1 MPKLGPVKMLE
12 LLMEI
17 PKGKLIAVGGNEDK
31 GEDSPAEFYESGI
44 LKRILDECKGADSRI
59 EVLTTA
65 SGVPKETGEN
75 YLKAFD
81 KLGAKNIG
89 VMHIKKREQAS
100 DAECLQ
106 RLKEAD
112 GVMFSG
118 GDQLQIAMI
127 IGGTEF
133 HDVLKARYMN
143 EAFIIAGTSAGA
155 MAMSTTMIYGG
166 SSVHALI
173 KDEVKF
179 NPGLGLISSIID
191 THFMHR
197 GRFGRLAQA
206 VTRNPGCLGIGIG
219 EDTGIVID
227 KGTMVETIG
236 SGFVIIVDGHDI
248 HYSNAQVAGEGSPLS
263 IEGLKVHVLA
273 KGNCF
278 NLEQRKFYSTLGE
291 MMANA

>member
-1 MPKLGPVKMLE
+1 
-12 LLMEI
+12 MES
-17 PKGKLIAVGGNEDK
+17 PKGKLIAVGGNENK
-31 GEDSPAEFYESGI
+31 GDESPEEFYESGI
-44 LKRILDECKGADSRI
+44 LKRVLKECKGIDSRI
-59 EVLTTA
+59 EVITTA
-65 SGVPKETGEN
+65 SGVPKETGDN
-75 YLKAFD
+75 YLKAFE

-89 VMHIKKREQAS
+89 VMHIKKRDLAS
-100 DAECLQ
+100 ETECLQ

-127 IGGTEF
+127 LGGTDF
-133 HDVLKARYMN
+133 HEVLKERYLN
-143 EAFIIAGTSAGA
+143 ESFVIAGTSAGA

-179 NPGLGLISSIID
+179 NPGLGLINAIID

-206 VTRNPGCLGIGIG
+206 VTRNPGCLGVGIG
-219 EDTGIVID
+219 EDTGVVITR
-227 KGTMVETIG
+227 GSMIETVG

-248 HYSNAQVAGEGSPLS
+248 HYSNALVAGEGSPLS

-278 NLEQRKFYSTLGE
+278 NLNQRKFYTSLDE
-291 MMANA
+291 LMAHA

>member
-1 MPKLGPVKMLE
+1 
-12 LLMEI
+12 MEV

-31 GEDSPAEFYESGI
+31 GEENPIEFFESGI
-44 LKRILDECKGADSRI
+44 LKRVLHESKGIDSRI
-59 EVLTTA
+59 EVITTA
-65 SGVPKETGEN
+65 SGVPKETGDN
-75 YLKAFD
+75 YLKAFE

-89 VMHIKKREQAS
+89 VMHIKQREQAS
-100 DAECLQ
+100 DPGCLK
-106 RLKEAD
+106 RLQEAD
-112 GVMFSG
+112 GVLFSG

-127 IGGTEF
+127 IGGTDF
-133 HDVLKARYMN
+133 HTVLKERYLK
-143 EAFIIAGTSAGA
+143 EGFVISGTSAGA
-155 MAMSTTMIYGG
+155 MAMSTNMIFGG

-179 NPGLGLISSIID
+179 NPGLGLINTIID

-219 EDTGIVID
+219 EDTGVVIT
-227 KGTMVETIG
+227 KGNMIETIG

-248 HYSNAQVAGEGSPLS
+248 HYSNALVAGEGSPLS

-278 NLEQRKFYSTLGE
+278 NLHQRKFYTTVGE
-291 MMANA
+291 LVSHP